1 MTPVSDSPAASGIGT
16 PSLPDRIA
24 ALALAHPLATAILI
38 FAASRVVVWLGVIF
52 ADLVIA
58 PNRVPGLWN
67 VGEFWFHRLLRWDAG
82 WYMRIVREGYG
93 VGATPQAEASIAF
106 FPLLPALARGLSTV
120 TGLRGFDALLVV
132 GNLASVVAVG
142 LLVALVR
149 PVFGPKVAILS
160 AAVLAFTPTSVF
172 LSSAY
177 TEQLALALVLLM
189 FLVMARG
196 WFWAAALAAGLA
208 TAARLTSVAATAAL
222 VAQVVLAGAGP
233 VPRRLLVGGA
243 LGAVGL
249 GGLLAFMAWQAFV
262 FGDPLAF
269 MRSQE
274 AWSGPLGVGDRLWRL
289 VTLRPIRS
297 SNPGVPWFLA
307 CAALV
312 AIGAW
317 RLPWSWTLYGV
328 LALAIPY
335 ATVGT
340 GAAGLGSMPRF
351 VLMVFPAAVSAAL
364 LLEHRPRL
372 TLVVLAAGAIGLFV
386 ITARFS
392 GWHWAG

>member
-1 MTPVSDSPAASGIGT
+1 MTPVSDSPAASGLGA

-24 ALALAHPLATAILI
+24 ALALAHPVATAILI

-52 ADLVIA
+52 ADIVIA
-58 PNRVPGLWN
+58 PRTGPGLWS
-67 VGEFWFHRLLRWDAG
+67 VGEYWFHRLLRWDAG
-82 WYMRIVREGYG
+82 WYMSIVREGYR
-93 VGATPQAEASIAF
+93 VGATPQAEASIVF
-106 FPLLPALARGLSTV
+106 FPLLPMLARGLSVV

-132 GNLASVVAVG
+132 GNLASLAAVG
-142 LLVALVR
+142 LLAALVR

-160 AAVLAFTPTSVF
+160 AAILAFTPTSVF

-177 TEQLALALVLLM
+177 TEQVTLVLVLLM
-189 FLVMARG
+189 FLAMARG

-233 VPRRLLVGGA
+233 VPRRLVLGAALGLVGI
-243 LGAVGL
+243 
-249 GGLLAFMAWQAFV
+249 GGLLAFMAWQAWV

-269 MRSQE
+269 LRGQE
-274 AWSGPLGVGDRLWRL
+274 AWSGALGAGQRLWRV
-289 VTLRPIRS
+289 VTLRPILS
-297 SNPGVPWFLA
+297 TNGGVPWFLVFT
-307 CAALV
+307 ALV
-312 AIGAW
+312 VIGAW
-317 RLPWSWTLYGV
+317 RLPWTWTLYGA

-335 ATVGT
+335 LTVATGLP
-340 GAAGLGSMPRF
+340 GLGSMPRY
-351 VLMVFPAAVSAAL
+351 VLIVFPAMVTAAL

-372 TLVVLAAGAIGLFV
+372 TLAVLAAGAIGLFV